1 MVGGNSWTAGL
12 GRARHHPGDVV
23 QGGQLSLQALLLLL
37 LQLEPLPPPEQGP
50 VLEHG
55 DRLGVK
61 SPVGSLAGSVRSPG
75 DLDEAVVEAEVV
87 SQRILPSLGVLSVV
101 GEVVHDEFINV

>member
-1 MVGGNSWTAGL
+1 MVGRHYGAAG
-12 GRARHHPGDVV
+12 GGAGHHPGDVV
-23 QGGQLSLQALLLLL
+23 QGGQLRLQALLLLL
-37 LQLEPLPPPEQGP
+37 LQLEPLPPPQQGA

-87 SQRILPSLGVLSVV
+87 SQRVLPALGVLSVV
-101 GEVVHDEFINV
+101 GEVVHDELINV